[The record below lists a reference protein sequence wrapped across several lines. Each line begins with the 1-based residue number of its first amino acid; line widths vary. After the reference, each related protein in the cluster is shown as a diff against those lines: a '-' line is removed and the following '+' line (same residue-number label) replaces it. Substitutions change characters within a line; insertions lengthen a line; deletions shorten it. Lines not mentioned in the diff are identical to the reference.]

1 MENNQQ
7 ESFLQ
12 FHLDYDGG
20 NTLKEAVRWSRFCAI
35 VFIVLLSL
43 FVLLILFLGSTIFA
57 AFSQLMPSLAGLA
70 GMGAAILIVACLIG
84 FGIAG
89 VLVYMLYRFS
99 TLTRRGIE
107 HQDQAAF
114 SEGMKS
120 LKNYFLISGII
131 AVLSLLLNFINI
143 SKLF

>member
-1 MENNQQ
+1 MENN
-7 ESFLQ
+7 EKDSIFQ

-20 NTLKEAVRWSRFCAI
+20 NTLKEAVRWSSFCAI

-43 FVLLILFLGSTIFA
+43 FVLLLLFVGSSIVAT
-57 AFSQLMPSLAGLA
+57 FSRFMPGIEGLAGL
-70 GMGAAILIVACLIG
+70 GAAILIVACLVG
-84 FGIAG
+84 VGIAT

-99 TLTRRGIE
+99 TMTRKGIE
-107 HQDQAAF
+107 HQDQLAF

-131 AVLSLLLNFINI
+131 AVLGLLLNFINI
-143 SKLF
+143 SRLF